1 MRYTNDEGGECVTGV
16 TYATSDFYLAAYLKA
31 QGMMLE
37 DTQRE
42 GRRTIFVF
50 ADRGDRPSLVRG
62 FYNDGAVRVN
72 AFTHAIQDL
81 KAVVYNW

>member
-1 MRYTNDEGGECVTGV
+1 MPT

-31 QGMMLE
+31 QGLRLDSME
-37 DTQRE
+37 KE

-50 ADRGDRPSLVRG
+50 EDREERPTLIRS
-62 FYNDGAVRVN
+62 FYNDGDVRIN

-81 KAVVYNW
+81 KAAIYNW

>member
-1 MRYTNDEGGECVTGV
+1 MNA
-16 TYATSDFYLAAYLKA
+16 TYATSDFYLASYLKA
-31 QGMMLE
+31 RGLELE
-37 DTQRE
+37 DAQRE

-50 ADRGDRPSLVRG
+50 SDRDDRTNLVRE
-62 FYNDGAVRVN
+62 FYNDGMVRVS